1 MLNEAAFGYLRS
13 RGLAA
18 PLIARLADAGETHF
32 ADQAAW

>member
-1 MLNEAAFGYLRS
+1 MLNEAAFGYLCS
-13 RGLAA
+13 RRLAA